1 MNMKILKFGGTSVGS
16 AANVKTISDIIK
28 NERAIVVLSAISGT
42 TNAFERMIKYKTEKN
57 HQAIGEE
64 FQTIRNKYLQITT
77 DLIPNSLENHFIID
91 ELNLIFDQLYTQ
103 LISPEYPFDPNA
115 LLAQGELITTQLFVK
130 YWSQIG
136 FDVQLIPAL
145 NFMRT
150 NKDAEPDYFYIKENV
165 NKILMEN
172 SETKLFITQG
182 YICRDDQGN
191 ISNLGRGGSDY
202 TATILGAVT
211 QAKEVQIW
219 TDVNGLHN
227 NDPRF
232 VEGTKSVRYLNYK
245 EAEELAYFGAKVLH
259 ASCIRPIEEANI
271 PVRLKNTMNPED
283 KGTLITQQ
291 SSGYGIKAIAAR
303 DQITGIRIKSGRMLM
318 AYGFLRKVFEIFD
331 EYKTPVDL
339 VTTSEVTISV
349 SIDKTDK
356 LQQIRNRLLEL
367 GEVEIYE
374 NQSII
379 CLVGEIGLDDKGLLL
394 GIGQGLKNIP
404 VRMISYGASNNN
416 LSLLVETENK
426 VSALQALNQ
435 SIFHAYV

>member
-1 MNMKILKFGGTSVGS
+1 
-16 AANVKTISDIIK
+16 
-28 NERAIVVLSAISGT
+28 
-42 TNAFERMIKYKTEKN
+42 
-57 HQAIGEE
+57 
-64 FQTIRNKYLQITT
+64 
-77 DLIPNSLENHFIID
+77 
-91 ELNLIFDQLYTQ
+91 
-103 LISPEYPFDPNA
+103 
-115 LLAQGELITTQLFVK
+115 
-130 YWSQIG
+130 
-136 FDVQLIPAL
+136 
-145 NFMRT
+145 
-150 NKDAEPDYFYIKENV
+150 
-165 NKILMEN
+165 
-172 SETKLFITQG
+172 
-182 YICRDDQGN
+182 
-191 ISNLGRGGSDY
+191 
-202 TATILGAVT
+202 
-211 QAKEVQIW
+211 
-219 TDVNGLHN
+219 
-227 NDPRF
+227 

-435 SIFHAYV
+435 SIFHAYA